1 MMRHFYYTIQTL
13 LHERGVNIIKII
25 SMTLGIFVGILLFSC
40 VAFQLSYYNFCPQSE
55 QLYVTYMD
63 GPFTYGPF
71 SAAMRENFP
80 KEVEDATILRDMGT
94 NVFYNGNVRLTES
107 TIYADEHLFST
118 LGLKLL
124 IGKAEELTRPD
135 VYSYPVRW
143 RKK

>member
-63 GPFTYGPF
+63 GPFTYVLF
-71 SAAMRENFP
+71 QR
-80 KEVEDATILRDMGT
+80 LC
-94 NVFYNGNVRLTES
+94 VRTS
-107 TIYADEHLFST
+107 
-118 LGLKLL
+118 
-124 IGKAEELTRPD
+124 
-135 VYSYPVRW
+135 
-143 RKK
+143 RKKWRMPPY

>member
-1 MMRHFYYTIQTL
+1 
-13 LHERGVNIIKII
+13 
-25 SMTLGIFVGILLFSC
+25 MTLGIFVGILLFSC

-80 KEVEDATILRDMGT
+80 KEVEDATILMDMGT

-135 VYSYPVRW
+135 VLFIPVRW
-143 RKK
+143 RKNKRREQFGKCYRQDFIPLTAKSR

>member
-63 GPFTYGPF
+63 GPLLMVLF
-71 SAAMRENFP
+71 SGYAWELPERSGGCHHIEGHGN
-80 KEVEDATILRDMGT
+80 KC
-94 NVFYNGNVRLTES
+94 FYNGNVRLTES

-124 IGKAEELTRPD
+124 IGKAEELTCPD
-135 VYSYPVRW
+135 VLFISRSLAE
-143 RKK
+143 K